1 MHFLGGIVAKL
12 LATAVAVLSVA
23 TGLPRV
29 QCVCPDGRVHLFW
42 GGPAAPCCC
51 AAHACCSGDSGHSGQ
66 VRGCCSAAIPAAQG
80 TPTSDGHAQAGS
92 PCACERTVVSA
103 PPQLLPQ
110 DDGGS
115 SRGEPAM
122 ALAWGLSFSLP
133 DQPVRRTLLRS
144 EARRGSPDFVIILCH
159 FTC

>member
-1 MHFLGGIVAKL
+1 MHLLGGIEAKL
-12 LATAVAVLSVA
+12 LAAAVAVMSVA

-42 GGPAAPCCC
+42 GGPSPPCCC
-51 AAHACCSGDSGHSGQ
+51 AAHTCCSGDAEPSGQ
-66 VRGCCSAAIPAAQG
+66 APACCARVTQG
-80 TPTSDGHAQAGS
+80 TPPGDGHAQACGL
-92 PCACERTVVSA
+92 CACERTVVSA

-115 SRGEPAM
+115 PRGEPAT
-122 ALAWGLSFSLP
+122 ALAWGLSASLP
-133 DQPVRRTLLRS
+133 EQPVRRTLFRS
-144 EARRGSPDFVIILCH
+144 EARRGPPDLVIVLCH